1 MLREVGLTR
10 KALVKYRKQVP
21 HQQSL
26 NVLNLRPVG
35 EAALREFGRRLA
47 SARKLK
53 GFKQLTLASLLGL
66 SRTSISNIERGEQ
79 RISLELA
86 YQAAYVL
93 GVSLQ
98 TLLPTLEDVA
108 PSLST
113 PQTGRVH
120 TASDELPLV
129 AAAEEETLRM
139 IQQLQSGQARR
150 LSAAKTRKR
159 RKV

>member
-1 MLREVGLTR
+1 LTC
-10 KALVKYRKQVP
+10 KELCQYRKQVP
-21 HQQSL
+21 PQDFINASD
-26 NVLNLRPVG
+26 LRAIG
-35 EAALREFGRRLA
+35 EAALGEFGRRLA

-79 RISLELA
+79 RISLDLA
-86 YQAAYVL
+86 YQAACVL

-108 PSLST
+108 PSPST
-113 PQTGRVH
+113 RQSGRVH
-120 TASDELPLV
+120 TAPDELPLV
-129 AAAEEETLRM
+129 PAAEEETLKM
-139 IQQLQSGQARR
+139 IQQLQNGQAKR
-150 LSAAKTRKR
+150 LSAAKTRKE